1 MGYDIDRFTCDI
13 DEELKCP
20 ICCGVLEDPLQGT
33 GCEHVYCRKC
43 IIEWMNNSESCPVD
57 RNPLKK
63 SQLQS
68 IPRIVRNLLN
78 HLRIKCDFHHSGCN
92 EIIALEELTSHRSN
106 CTFNPEHPVLC
117 PKHCGASVPQN
128 LLDKHDCIRDLR
140 SLLFNQQKEIN
151 DLKSILANLINVANE
166 QKELSRS
173 NQTSLVSLNERY
185 DHLKNSIKSLSIP
198 IKQILDLADNRHSN
212 NSTSN
217 SSILY
222 TLTDTLDTTSNDNNS
237 MNGNNVK
244 DQLTEE
250 TTIEI
255 YISNLERTV
264 TPGTLQ
270 EYLIRAGINVI
281 SCKEA
286 LCRGWKND
294 FRAIVFKSD
303 SSKILKGDLWP
314 KGVVVFICGEYYST
328 RIEGTIE
335 SSANSNET
343 HDTGNGNA
351 SSLINTTIRACA
363 PPWMMS

>member
-43 IIEWMNNSESCPVD
+43 IIEWMNNSETCPVD
-57 RNPLKK
+57 RNQLKK
-63 SQLQS
+63 SQLQP

-92 EIIALEELTSHRSN
+92 EIIALEELPVHRAN

-151 DLKSILANLINVANE
+151 DLKSVLANLINVANE
-166 QKELSRS
+166 QKELTRS
-173 NQTSLVSLNERY
+173 NQTSLLSLNERY
-185 DHLKNSIKSLSIP
+185 DHLKNSIKSLQIP
-198 IKQILDLADNRHSN
+198 IKQILDLADNRNADSTDSSLLYTFTDSLDGSN
-212 NSTSN
+212 DDNSN
-217 SSILY
+217 S
-222 TLTDTLDTTSNDNNS
+222 N
-237 MNGNNVK
+237 NGNNVK

-250 TTIEI
+250 TTVEI

-303 SSKILKGDLWP
+303 STKVLKGDLWP

-335 SSANSNET
+335 SNNSNET
-343 HDTGNGNA
+343 HDTANDNT
-351 SSLINTTIRACA
+351 SSLIATSIRACA